1 MIKNLLGKIKKIL
14 HIAMSR
20 SALLKV
26 VKLRSKDRDLL
37 RVQSSTVKNG
47 S

>member
-1 MIKNLLGKIKKIL
+1 
-14 HIAMSR
+14 MSR